1 MSTRSS
7 SRKSTVCFNSCTL
20 LSYVKSVTCGSE
32 ELSQVLYAQGRLC
45 AHLYAQVNRTS
56 NSLMFFLKSKRLSHQ
71 SVPQM
76 WVSSYITCAADAL
89 LQTALTSGARARQII
104 SPRCARVAGDNVED

>member
-1 MSTRSS
+1 MSTISS
-7 SRKSTVCFNSCTL
+7 SRKSTVSFNSCTL

-45 AHLYAQVNRTS
+45 AHLYAQVNTTS
-56 NSLMFFLKSKRLSHQ
+56 NSLMFFLKSKRLSYQ

-76 WVSSYITCAADAL
+76 WVSSYIACAAD
-89 LQTALTSGARARQII
+89 SII
-104 SPRCARVAGDNVED
+104 SLRCARVAGDNVED